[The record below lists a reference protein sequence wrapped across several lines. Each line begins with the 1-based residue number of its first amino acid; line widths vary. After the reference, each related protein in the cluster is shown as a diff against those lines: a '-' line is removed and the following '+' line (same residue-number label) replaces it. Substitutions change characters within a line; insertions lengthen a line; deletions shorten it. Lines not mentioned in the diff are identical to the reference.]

1 MKSSKRRLCRGSG
14 WMSRGHYEVLGLKP
28 DATVTDKEIRR
39 AYKKLSL
46 RHHPD
51 KNLAENS
58 AKAEGNFREL
68 TEAYEVLSDPGKRK
82 AYDAEILSERKVA
95 SGPEFHRAR
104 SVAEDVSGED
114 EDFYRKELER
124 QIVSNMSKMNF
135 MTNVMARRR

>member
-1 MKSSKRRLCRGSG
+1 
-14 WMSRGHYEVLGLKP
+14 MSRGHYEVLGLKP
-28 DATVTDKEIRR
+28 DVAVTETEIRR

-51 KNLAENS
+51 KNPAECS
-58 AKAEGNFREL
+58 AEAERNFREL

-82 AYDAEILSERKVA
+82 AYDAEILSERTVA
-95 SGPEFHRAR
+95 SDPEFHRAR
-104 SVAEDVSGED
+104 SVAEDVVSGED

-135 MTNVMARRR
+135 MTNMMARRR

>member
-51 KNLAENS
+51 KNPAENS
-58 AKAEGNFREL
+58 AKAERNFREL

-104 SVAEDVSGED
+104 SVAEDGCPPAACGRHKATRSTTCWANSS
-114 EDFYRKELER
+114 RWRLPK
-124 QIVSNMSKMNF
+124 Q
-135 MTNVMARRR
+135 